1 MYILVMSKVVLI
13 TGSSRGIG
21 KAIALKFAE
30 KGAKVIVNYVNSKK
44 EAEEVVKNIEEIGSE
59 AIAIKCDV
67 SKEDEVKKMV
77 KESVDKFGK
86 IDVLVNNAG
95 IVFDIPFKNK
105 TVEQWK
111 RILDVNLV
119 GTFLCTKYV
128 AEEMDKQK
136 SGNIINISSTNGID
150 TYNSESVDY
159 DVSKAGVNIFTKCMA
174 EELAPNIRI
183 NCVAPGWVDTDIN
196 KDLPK
201 DYVKEEKK
209 RICLKRFGKPEEI
222 ANVVLFLAS
231 DESSFMTGSIVVV
244 DGGYK

>member
-1 MYILVMSKVVLI
+1 MDKVVLI

-44 EAEEVVKNIEEIGSE
+44 EAEEVVKKIEEIGSE
-59 AIAIKCDV
+59 AITIKCDV

-95 IVFDIPFKNK
+95 IIFDVPFENK
-105 TVEQWK
+105 TVDQWK
-111 RILDVNLV
+111 RTLDVNLI

-128 AEEMDKQK
+128 VEEMSKQK

-150 TYNSESVDY
+150 TYDSESIDY
-159 DVSKAGVNIFTKCMA
+159 DASKAGVNIFTKCMA
-174 EELAPNIRI
+174 KELAPNIRV
-183 NCVAPGWVDTDIN
+183 NCIAPGWVDTDIN

-201 DYVKEEKK
+201 DYVEEEKK

-222 ANVVLFLAS
+222 AKVALFLAS

>member
-1 MYILVMSKVVLI
+1 MSKVVLI
-13 TGSSRGIG
+13 TGASRGIG

-44 EAEEVVKNIEEIGSE
+44 DAEEVVKKIEEIGSE

-95 IVFDIPFKNK
+95 IVFDVPFKDK

-111 RILDVNLV
+111 RTLDVNFL

-128 AEEMDKQK
+128 IEEMSKQK

-159 DVSKAGVNIFTKCMA
+159 DASKAGVNILTKCLA
-174 EELAPNIRI
+174 KELAPNIRI

-201 DYVKEEKK
+201 DYVEEEKK

-244 DGGYK
+244 DGGYD

>member
-1 MYILVMSKVVLI
+1 MNKVVLI

-44 EAEEVVKNIEEIGSE
+44 EAEEVVKKIEEIGSE

-67 SKEDEVKKMV
+67 SKEDEVKKMI

-95 IVFDIPFKNK
+95 IVFDIPFKDK

-111 RILDVNLV
+111 KTLDINLV

-128 AEEMDKQK
+128 VEEMSKQK

-150 TYNSESVDY
+150 TYNSESIDY
-159 DVSKAGVNIFTKCMA
+159 DASKAGVNIFTKGMA
-174 EELAPNIRI
+174 KELAPNIRV
-183 NCVAPGWVDTDIN
+183 NCIAPGWVDTDIN

-201 DYVKEEKK
+201 DYVEEEKK

>member
-1 MYILVMSKVVLI
+1 MSKVVLI
-13 TGSSRGIG
+13 TGASRGIG

-44 EAEEVVKNIEEIGSE
+44 EAEEVVKKIEEIGSE

-95 IVFDIPFKNK
+95 IVFDVPFKDK
-105 TVEQWK
+105 TVDQWK
-111 RILDVNLV
+111 RTLDVNFL

-128 AEEMDKQK
+128 IEEMSKQK

-159 DVSKAGVNIFTKCMA
+159 DASKAGVNILTKCLA
-174 EELAPNIRI
+174 KELAPNIRI
-183 NCVAPGWVDTDIN
+183 NCVAPGWIDTDIN

-201 DYVKEEKK
+201 DYIEEEKK

-244 DGGYK
+244 DGGYD

>member
-1 MYILVMSKVVLI
+1 MDKVVLI

-44 EAEEVVKNIEEIGSE
+44 EAEEVVKKIEEIGSE
-59 AIAIKCDV
+59 AITIKCDV

-95 IVFDIPFKNK
+95 IIFDVPFENK
-105 TVEQWK
+105 TVDQWK
-111 RILDVNLV
+111 RTLDVNLI

-128 AEEMDKQK
+128 VEEMSKQK

-150 TYNSESVDY
+150 TYDSESIDY
-159 DVSKAGVNIFTKCMA
+159 DASKAGVNIFTKCMA
-174 EELAPNIRI
+174 KELAPNIRV
-183 NCVAPGWVDTDIN
+183 NCIAPGWVDTDIN

-201 DYVKEEKK
+201 DYVEEEKK